1 MDEVE
6 WWEFDTPAELAE
18 QVVGDIGFVL
28 ESAAEGHGGARIA
41 MPGRDLPKEL
51 YKALLTAKGI
61 KWSDVTIVPTHDGEA
76 GASQSE
82 ALQAMFGAKGANVL
96 DLVGVGGDIQ
106 LAELHWPLDL
116 VLLSVGA
123 DGGVAGI
130 RPGAA
135 AEPAL
140 SAPRARRAVAA
151 GSGMTLTAASL
162 SAARAVMIVLEGGEQ
177 RAVVE
182 RAIKDGPLSAAP
194 IGRVLAEI
202 DAGVDIF
209 WTM

>member
-51 YKALLTAKGI
+51 YRALLTAKGLD
-61 KWSDVTIVPTHDGEA
+61 WSKVTIVPTHDSTSGA
-76 GASQSE
+76 GQAE
-82 ALQAMFGAKGANVL
+82 ALQAMFGAKGANVVEL
-96 DLVGVGGDIQ
+96 ADGGADVR
-106 LAELHWPLDL
+106 LGELHWPLDL
-116 VLLSVGA
+116 ALLAVGA
-123 DGGVAGI
+123 DGSVGGI
-130 RPGAA
+130 RPAI

-140 SAPRARRAVAA
+140 SAPRARRAVTI
-151 GSGMTLTAASL
+151 GDGVTLTAASL
-162 SAARAVMIVLEGGEQ
+162 NSARAVMIVLEGAEQ

-209 WTM
+209 WTA